1 MTVTPA
7 WAPEPAER
15 EMTPEQRT
23 VFMDLRNKL
32 APGGEY
38 YELAERRVER
48 REERND
54 TIMRL
59 IDGRA

>member
-7 WAPEPAER
+7 WDPEPAGR
-15 EMTPEQRT
+15 DMTPEQRA
-23 VFMDLRNKL
+23 VFTDLRNKL

-38 YELAERRVER
+38 YELAERRVEI

-59 IDGRA
+59 IDGQT